1 MKRIEFFGI
10 SGSGKT
16 HLKYQIKKNLK
27 GNYPDKFNRKK
38 LIQNFIDQ
46 IKDTSIKPILT
57 LKE

>member
-27 GNYPDKFNRKK
+27 GNYSDKFNRKK
-38 LIQNFIDQ
+38 LIQKFY
-46 IKDTSIKPILT
+46 
-57 LKE
+57 